1 MAITSDKLLNRP
13 SELHRRYGG
22 RLAMKEDLQK
32 KMVAGGP
39 SNMVLTKKS
48 AKDIGNIKV
57 NVIKI
62 ESILKGTL
70 ASDKKLLDEKKRQES
85 GKRMEKQEEK
95 LETKPQAEKGPI
107 KMPKVPRTGFL
118 DWIKNFIGNVI
129 LGYFAV
135 RLVDFLPKIKPIL
148 KFLGSAADF
157 IIDVGGKLLDGLV
170 TFVDWGYK
178 AIDFTRGMMKTIGGE
193 NFAKVFDGF
202 TGAVGTLVETA
213 IIAATVLASQGDGGV
228 LDIGM
233 DMLKDRLLGQGAQR
247 AAQAGTQAAGKAGG
261 AAVKAGGIGAGAVAG
276 IVAGAGLLASALGEG
291 AFQVRKV
298 AIKPIQNLEKAY
310 NEDKNPLTKIGRGIA
325 LTMVRPFY
333 GLFST
338 VGFLLD
344 IVGAPF
350 RYAIELLRYPFLSEE
365 DKIKQANNLAKLD
378 TRIRED
384 LRKALNMLTLGFAF
398 KEEGSFGNIY
408 GNKGAKKEMMGKM
421 AGGGITRGGKSQTGA
436 RRTISKG
443 RKGKYK
449 RVVPRK
455 PGEVEIKP
463 GADVG
468 GEEKLFGLFPKP
480 KLPDFMNPFKTIE
493 NAGKELGKSDYFGPI
508 LAITSKILLGQKP
521 SQRDYQNVG
530 LGINLLVSK
539 GIQDGQLKGGVIAAF
554 AEGGLVD
561 PESLNAIG
569 GGGDISDWVAAS
581 FKDATETNA
590 QKTLRQIQENL
601 RLKKEGDGETGKST
615 TDESMPEGTGAL
627 VGNTNAEKVF
637 NFLLGAGFTE
647 QAAAGVIGNLMQE
660 SGVNPKSKQLGG
672 GPGRGIMQWGTGPG
686 SGGRWDAL
694 SAWAAS
700 SGKDPWSLD
709 TQVEWMMKEMRS
721 YGTYNRLKGVT
732 DVKKAV
738 VIFESEMEKAGVP
751 NYPRRYQYAADALA
765 SFGGG
770 KAGGMKDAGEGGVV
784 GGTGNFIQGNSGSSY
799 GVHFHIGPGNQTKG
813 DILQPQYNADARASA
828 LKALMQFV
836 GQRSV
841 YLGRSG
847 VSIPKGKKISSAE
860 GAKLIASEQRA
871 HSSSGSQ
878 GGIDMQVDFESKV
891 PFPLKTFGLK
901 YRPNGF
907 GVSADIAGSKSFVA
921 HGRYD
926 EKGKV
931 APQEGLRIY
940 GDGGITPNYPH
951 LAILGDKN
959 QSEIVIDGDSATGPA
974 KNMLLA
980 INQAKGYRGVMKA
993 IQQYAPYDALSPQTI
1008 VLPQSPEMSDDYDS
1022 SMSGGTTL
1030 IASSGNDNP
1039 YEALY
1044 VGG

>member
-1 MAITSDKLLNRP
+1 MAITSDKLLNRTT
-13 SELHRRYGG
+13 
-22 RLAMKEDLQK
+22 KNIDQK
-32 KMVAGGP
+32 IISSGGP
-39 SNMVLTKKS
+39 SNVVLTKKS
-48 AKDIGNIKV
+48 VKDIASIKV

-70 ASDKKLLDEKKRQES
+70 AAEKKSLDTKKRQES
-85 GKRMEKQEEK
+85 GKRREKQEEK

-107 KMPKVPRTGFL
+107 KMPKVPRMGFL

-135 RLVDFLPKIKPIL
+135 RMLKYLPLLKPIL
-148 KFLGSAADF
+148 KFVGQATDF
-157 IIDVGGKLLDGLV
+157 VLNVGGKLLDGLV
-170 TFVDWGYK
+170 TFIDWGYK
-178 AIDFTRGMMKTIGGE
+178 AYDASRGFIKNLFGE
-193 NFAKVFDGF
+193 NGVKQFDQLSGLLNNF
-202 TGAVGTLVETA
+202 LNLA
-213 IIAATVLASQGDGGV
+213 IIAGMIAAGSGG
-228 LDIGM
+228 GG
-233 DMLKDRLLGQGAQR
+233 RGGGPGAGTRPRPGQGGRPRVTASGGGGAGRPDIRNPLRQRPTVTTGGKPQFRLPGTGPKITGSGAKGILSSVRPFLKRIPLPVVGALIDFGLSVALGEDPGR
-247 AAQAGTQAAGKAGG
+247 AAFRA
-261 AAVKAGGIGAGAVAG
+261 I
-276 IVAGAGLLASALGEG
+276 GAGLLG
-291 AFQVRKV
+291 A
-298 AIKPIQNLEKAY
+298 
-310 NEDKNPLTKIGRGIA
+310 
-325 LTMVRPFY
+325 
-333 GLFST
+333 
-338 VGFLLD
+338 
-344 IVGAPF
+344 VGAAAGSVVPVAGNF
-350 RYAIELLRYPFLSEE
+350 IGGLLG
-365 DKIKQANNLAKLD
+365 
-378 TRIRED
+378 
-384 LRKALNMLTLGFAF
+384 GFAGDAIGGVLYDAF
-398 KEEGSFGNIY
+398 FG
-408 GNKGAKKEMMGKM
+408 GKSLARGKSTRK
-421 AGGGITRGGKSQTGA
+421 AGGGVTRGGKTKTGA
-436 RRTISKG
+436 RRTIIKEKKS
-443 RKGKYK
+443 GKYK
-449 RVVPRK
+449 RVVSRK

-480 KLPDFMNPFKTIE
+480 KLPDFLNPFKTIE
-493 NAGKELGKSDYFGPI
+493 NTGKELGKSDYFGPI

-521 SQRDYQNVG
+521 NQKDYENVG

-539 GIQDGQLKGGVIAAF
+539 GIQDGQLKGGVAAAF
-554 AEGGLVD
+554 AEGGFVD
-561 PESLNAIG
+561 PETLNAVNS
-569 GGGDISDWVAAS
+569 GGDISDWVATS
-581 FKDATETNA
+581 FKDATESNA

-637 NFLLGAGFTE
+637 NFLKGAGFTE

-694 SAWAAS
+694 VAWASS

-732 DVKKAV
+732 DVKKSV

-784 GGTGNFIQGNSGSSY
+784 GGGGNFVQGNSGSSY

-813 DILQPQYNADARASA
+813 NILQPQYNADARASA
-828 LKALMQFV
+828 LKAFMQFV
-836 GQRSV
+836 GQRSI

-847 VSIPKGKKISSAE
+847 VSVPKGKKISSAE
-860 GAKLIASEQRA
+860 ASKLIAAEQRA
-871 HSSSGSQ
+871 HSASGSQ

-891 PFPLKTFGLK
+891 GFPLKTFGLK

-907 GVSADIAGSKSFVA
+907 GVSADISGSNSFVA

-926 EKGKV
+926 DKGKV

-940 GDGGITPNYPH
+940 GDGGETPGYPH

-959 QSEIVIDGDSATGPA
+959 QSEIVIDGDSAGPA
-974 KNMLLA
+974 KDMLLA
-980 INQAKGYRGVMKA
+980 INQASGYRGVMQA
-993 IQQYAPYDALSPQTI
+993 IQQYAPYDALAPQTI
-1008 VLPQSPEMSDDYDS
+1008 VMESPDTSMDDYGDS
-1022 SMSGGTTL
+1022 G
-1030 IASSGNDNP
+1030 SSGLAIAFAGGGNDDP
-1039 YEALY
+1039 FETLY
-1044 VGG
+1044 QGG

>member
-1 MAITSDKLLNRP
+1 MAITSDKLLNRTT
-13 SELHRRYGG
+13 
-22 RLAMKEDLQK
+22 KNIDQK
-32 KMVAGGP
+32 IISSGGP
-39 SNMVLTKKS
+39 SNVVLTKKS
-48 AKDIGNIKV
+48 VKDIASIKV

-70 ASDKKLLDEKKRQES
+70 AAEKKSLDTKKRQES
-85 GKRMEKQEEK
+85 GKRREKQEEK

-107 KMPKVPRTGFL
+107 KMPKVPRMGFL

-135 RLVDFLPKIKPIL
+135 RMLKYLPLLKPIL
-148 KFLGSAADF
+148 KFVGQATDF
-157 IIDVGGKLLDGLV
+157 VLNVGGKLLDGLV
-170 TFVDWGYK
+170 TFIDWGYK
-178 AIDFTRGMMKTIGGE
+178 AYDASRGFIKNLFGE
-193 NFAKVFDGF
+193 NGVKQFDQLSGLLNNF
-202 TGAVGTLVETA
+202 LNLA
-213 IIAATVLASQGDGGV
+213 IIAGMIAAGSGG
-228 LDIGM
+228 GG
-233 DMLKDRLLGQGAQR
+233 RGGGPGAGTRPRPGQGGRPRVTASGGGGAGRPDIRNPLRQRPTVTTGGKPQFRLPGTGPKITGSGAKGILSSVRPFLKRIPLPVVGALIDFGLSVALGEDPGR
-247 AAQAGTQAAGKAGG
+247 AAFRA
-261 AAVKAGGIGAGAVAG
+261 I
-276 IVAGAGLLASALGEG
+276 GAGLLG
-291 AFQVRKV
+291 A
-298 AIKPIQNLEKAY
+298 
-310 NEDKNPLTKIGRGIA
+310 
-325 LTMVRPFY
+325 
-333 GLFST
+333 
-338 VGFLLD
+338 
-344 IVGAPF
+344 VGAAAGSVVPVAGNF
-350 RYAIELLRYPFLSEE
+350 IGGLLG
-365 DKIKQANNLAKLD
+365 
-378 TRIRED
+378 
-384 LRKALNMLTLGFAF
+384 GFAGDAIGGVLYDAF
-398 KEEGSFGNIY
+398 FG
-408 GNKGAKKEMMGKM
+408 GKSLARGKSTRK
-421 AGGGITRGGKSQTGA
+421 AGGGVTRGGKTKTGA
-436 RRTISKG
+436 RRTIIKEKKS
-443 RKGKYK
+443 GKYK
-449 RVVPRK
+449 RVVSRK

-480 KLPDFMNPFKTIE
+480 KLPDFLNPFKTIE
-493 NAGKELGKSDYFGPI
+493 NTGKELGKSDYFGPI

-521 SQRDYQNVG
+521 NQKDYENVG

-539 GIQDGQLKGGVIAAF
+539 GIQDGQLKGGVAAAF
-554 AEGGLVD
+554 AEGGFVD
-561 PESLNAIG
+561 PETLNAVNS
-569 GGGDISDWVAAS
+569 GGDISEWVAAS
-581 FKDATETNA
+581 FKDATESNA

-637 NFLLGAGFTE
+637 NFLKGAGFTE

-694 SAWAAS
+694 VAWASS

-732 DVKKAV
+732 DVKKSV

-784 GGTGNFIQGNSGSSY
+784 GGGGNFVQGNSGSSY

-813 DILQPQYNADARASA
+813 NILQPQYNADARASA
-828 LKALMQFV
+828 LKAFMQFV
-836 GQRSV
+836 GQRSI

-847 VSIPKGKKISSAE
+847 VSVPKGKKISSAE
-860 GAKLIASEQRA
+860 ASKLIAAEQRA
-871 HSSSGSQ
+871 HSASGSQ

-891 PFPLKTFGLK
+891 GFPLKTFGLK

-907 GVSADIAGSKSFVA
+907 GVSADISGSNSFVA

-931 APQEGLRIY
+931 GPQEGLRIY
-940 GDGGITPNYPH
+940 GDGGETPGYPH

-959 QSEIVIDGDSATGPA
+959 QREIVIDGDSAGPA

-980 INQAKGYRGVMKA
+980 INQASGYKGVMQA

-1008 VLPQSPEMSDDYDS
+1008 VMESPDTSMDDDYVDS
-1022 SMSGGTTL
+1022 GSSGLAMAFAGG
-1030 IASSGNDNP
+1030 GNDNP
-1039 YEALY
+1039 FDTLY
-1044 VGG
+1044 QGG

>member
-22 RLAMKEDLQK
+22 RLAMQEAQQQK
-32 KMVAGGP
+32 MIGGGP
-39 SNMVLTKKS
+39 SNVVLSKKS
-48 AKDIGNIKV
+48 VKDVANIKV

-70 ASDKKLLDEKKRQES
+70 ASEKKALDLKKRQES
-85 GKRMEKQEEK
+85 GERRGKQEEK
-95 LETKPQAEKGPI
+95 LETKSKMEKGPI
-107 KMPKVPRTGFL
+107 KVPSLPRMGFL
-118 DWIKNFIGNVI
+118 DWVKNFIGKII

-135 RLVDFLPKIKPIL
+135 RLIEYLPKLVPIV
-148 KFLGSAADF
+148 KFLGQATDF
-157 IIDVGGKLLDGLV
+157 VINVGGKLLDGLI
-170 TFVDWGYK
+170 TFIDWGYK
-178 AIDFTRGMMKTIGGE
+178 AIDFTRGMMKSIGGE

-202 TGAVGTLVETA
+202 TGAVGNLVETA
-213 IIAATVLASQGDGGV
+213 IIAAAVIASMSGDDDRGGP
-228 LDIGM
+228 G
-233 DMLKDRLLGQGAQR
+233 G
-247 AAQAGTQAAGKAGG
+247 GKPGRGGRPRVTTSGGG
-261 AAVKAGGIGAGAVAG
+261 AAGRPDIRNPLRQRPTVTMGQGGKPGGGPKLKLPKGLKGRAGGLLGLIFLIPDLIDAGMLVSQGRGKDGLRTLLSAVSGVVAGMGAYAATLAGAAALGITGVGLPAAIGLAVAG
-276 IVAGAGLLASALGEG
+276 LAASAAAGTAAYNLADAGLKKMGLVDKDPKSG
-291 AFQVRKV
+291 
-298 AIKPIQNLEKAY
+298 KPYTYQ
-310 NEDKNPLTKIGRGIA
+310 
-325 LTMVRPFY
+325 
-333 GLFST
+333 
-338 VGFLLD
+338 
-344 IVGAPF
+344 
-350 RYAIELLRYPFLSEE
+350 
-365 DKIKQANNLAKLD
+365 
-378 TRIRED
+378 
-384 LRKALNMLTLGFAF
+384 
-398 KEEGSFGNIY
+398 
-408 GNKGAKKEMMGKM
+408 KGGV
-421 AGGGITRGGKSQTGA
+421 TRGGQRMGGAKRTMGKS
-436 RRTISKG
+436 K
-443 RKGKYK
+443 KGKYK
-449 RVVPRK
+449 REIPKK
-455 PGEVEIKP
+455 PGEVEIRP

-493 NAGKELGKSDYFGPI
+493 NTGKELGKSDYFGPI
-508 LAITSKILLGQKP
+508 LAITSKVLLGQKP
-521 SQRDYQNVG
+521 NQKDYENVG
-530 LGINLLVSK
+530 LGINLLMSK
-539 GIQDGQLKGGVIAAF
+539 GIQDGKLKGGVVAAF
-554 AEGGLVD
+554 AEGGFVD
-561 PESLNAIG
+561 PETLNAISSG
-569 GGGDISDWVAAS
+569 SDISEWVASS
-581 FKDATETNA
+581 FKDATESNA

-601 RLKKEGDGETGKST
+601 RLKREGDGETGKST
-615 TDESMPEGTGAL
+615 TDEDMPEGTGAL

-694 SAWAAS
+694 VAWASS

-738 VIFESEMEKAGVP
+738 QIFESEMEKAGVP

-784 GGTGNFIQGNSGSSY
+784 GGRGNFVQGNSGSSY

-813 DILQPQYNADARASA
+813 NILQPQYNADARASA
-828 LKALMQFV
+828 LKALMQFA
-836 GQRSV
+836 GRRSI

-860 GAKLIASEQRA
+860 ASKLIASEQRA
-871 HSSSGSQ
+871 HSASGSQ

-891 PFPLKTFGLK
+891 GFPLKTFGLK

-907 GVSADIAGSKSFVA
+907 GVSADILGSNSFVA

-926 EKGKV
+926 EKGRV

-940 GDGGITPNYPH
+940 GDGGITPDHPH
-951 LAILGDKN
+951 LAILGDKRK
-959 QSEIVIDGDSATGPA
+959 SETVIDGDSSVPEVRDL
-974 KNMLLA
+974 LLA
-980 INQAKGYRGVMKA
+980 INQAKGSRGVMQA
-993 IQQYAPYDALSPQTI
+993 IQQYAPYDALAPQTI
-1008 VLPQSPEMSDDYDS
+1008 ILPSPIDAMDDYDS
-1022 SMSGGTTL
+1022 NGNMGGFIAMS
-1030 IASSGNDNP
+1030 SSEGENDS

-1044 VGG
+1044 QGG

>member
-1 MAITSDKLLNRP
+1 MAITTDKLLNRTTKNIDRKIIF
-13 SELHRRYGG
+13 S
-22 RLAMKEDLQK
+22 
-32 KMVAGGP
+32 GGP
-39 SNMVLTKKS
+39 SNVVLTKKS
-48 AKDIGNIKV
+48 VKDIGEIKV

-70 ASDKKLLDEKKRQES
+70 ASEKKSLDEKKRQES
-85 GKRMEKQEEK
+85 GKRREKQEEK

-135 RLVDFLPKIKPIL
+135 RMIDYLPKLMPIL
-148 KFLGSAADF
+148 KFLGSASDF
-157 IIDVGGKLLDGLV
+157 VINIGGKLLDGLV

-178 AIDFTRGMMKTIGGE
+178 AYDATRGFVKNLFGQDGV
-193 NFAKVFDGF
+193 KQFDQLSGLLNQF
-202 TGAVGTLVETA
+202 LNLA
-213 IIAATVLASQGDGGV
+213 IIAGMVAAGSGGGKGGGTRANPRPGTGGRPKVTASGGGGGGRPNIRNPLRQRPSVTTGGKPQFRLPGTGPKITGSGTKGILSTVRPFLKRIPLPVVGALIDFGLSVALGENPGRAAFRA
-228 LDIGM
+228 IGAG
-233 DMLKDRLLGQGAQR
+233 LLG
-247 AAQAGTQAAGKAGG
+247 
-261 AAVKAGGIGAGAVAG
+261 AVGAVAG
-276 IVAGAGLLASALGEG
+276 SVVPVAGNFIGGLLG
-291 AFQVRKV
+291 
-298 AIKPIQNLEKAY
+298 
-310 NEDKNPLTKIGRGIA
+310 
-325 LTMVRPFY
+325 
-333 GLFST
+333 
-338 VGFLLD
+338 
-344 IVGAPF
+344 
-350 RYAIELLRYPFLSEE
+350 
-365 DKIKQANNLAKLD
+365 
-378 TRIRED
+378 
-384 LRKALNMLTLGFAF
+384 GFAGDAIGGALYDAF
-398 KEEGSFGNIY
+398 FG
-408 GNKGAKKEMMGKM
+408 GKSLSKGKSTGK
-421 AGGGITRGGKSQTGA
+421 AGGGITRGGKTQTGA

-443 RKGKYK
+443 KKGKYK
-449 RVVPRK
+449 RVVPQK
-455 PGEVEIKP
+455 PSEVEIKP

-480 KLPDFMNPFKTIE
+480 KLPDFLNPFKTIE
-493 NAGKELGKSDYFGPI
+493 NTGKELGKSDYFGPI

-521 SQRDYQNVG
+521 NQRDYQNVG
-530 LGINLLVSK
+530 LGINLLVSR
-539 GIQDGQLKGGVIAAF
+539 GIQDGQLKGGVVAAF

-561 PESLNAIG
+561 PESLNAIS
-569 GGGDISDWVAAS
+569 GGGDISNWVAAS

-601 RLKKEGDGETGKST
+601 KLKKEGDGKGTEST

-694 SAWAAS
+694 VAWASS

-813 DILQPQYNADARASA
+813 DILQSQYNADARASA

-847 VSIPKGKKISSAE
+847 VSVPKGKKISSAE
-860 GAKLIASEQRA
+860 GAKLIAAEQRA
-871 HSSSGSQ
+871 HSASGSQ

-891 PFPLKTFGLK
+891 AFPLKTFGLK

-907 GVSADIAGSKSFVA
+907 GVSADISGSKSFVA

-926 EKGKV
+926 EKGNV

-951 LAILGDKN
+951 LAILGDKK
-959 QSEIVIDGDSATGPA
+959 QSEIVIDGDSAASPA
-974 KNMLLA
+974 KDMLLA
-980 INQAKGYRGVMKA
+980 INQAKDSRGVMKA

-1022 SMSGGTTL
+1022 PMPGGGTTL
-1030 IASSGNDNP
+1030 IASGGEDP

>member
-1 MAITSDKLLNRP
+1 MAITSDKLLNRTTKNIDQKII
-13 SELHRRYGG
+13 SSGG
-22 RLAMKEDLQK
+22 S
-32 KMVAGGP
+32 
-39 SNMVLTKKS
+39 SNVVLTKKS
-48 AKDIGNIKV
+48 VKDIASIKV

-70 ASDKKLLDEKKRQES
+70 AAEKKSLDTKKRQES
-85 GKRMEKQEEK
+85 GKRREKQEEK

-107 KMPKVPRTGFL
+107 KMPKVPRMGFL

-157 IIDVGGKLLDGLV
+157 VIDVGGKLLDGLV
-170 TFVDWGYK
+170 TFIDWGYK

-213 IIAATVLASQGDGGV
+213 IIAATVLATQGDDGV

-233 DMLKDRLLGQGAQR
+233 DMLKDRLLGQGVK
-247 AAQAGTQAAGKAGG
+247 QAGKQVATQAAGQVGRTAGLG
-261 AAVKAGGIGAGAVAG
+261 VGTAAAI
-276 IVAGAGLLASALGEG
+276 ISGAGLLASALGEG
-291 AFQVRKV
+291 AFQLRGV
-298 AIKPIQNLEKAY
+298 IEKPIKGTQKEFEKYSWLDPRKYLAGAANLGFRLLLE
-310 NEDKNPLTKIGRGIA
+310 PFMA
-325 LTMVRPFY
+325 LGTM
-333 GLFST
+333 
-338 VGFLLD
+338 LD
-344 IVGAPF
+344 ILGAPF
-350 RYAIELLRYPFLSEE
+350 RYAIELIRYPFLSEE
-365 DKIKQANNLAKLD
+365 DKIKQAKNLAKFD
-378 TRIRED
+378 ARIRED
-384 LRKALNMLTLGFAF
+384 FRKGLNRLTLGFAF
-398 KEEGSFGNIY
+398 KEKGSFGNIY
-408 GNKGAKKEMMGKM
+408 GNKGAQKEMMGKM
-421 AGGGITRGGKSQTGA
+421 AGGGITRGGKRVTGA
-436 RRTISKG
+436 RRTVSKG
-443 RKGKYK
+443 SKGKYK
-449 RVVPRK
+449 RVVSRK

-480 KLPDFMNPFKTIE
+480 KLPDFLNPFKTIE
-493 NAGKELGKSDYFGPI
+493 NTGKELGKSDYFGPI

-521 SQRDYQNVG
+521 NQKDYENVG

-539 GIQDGQLKGGVIAAF
+539 GIQDGQLKGGVAAAF
-554 AEGGLVD
+554 AEGGFVD
-561 PESLNAIG
+561 PETLNAVNS
-569 GGGDISDWVAAS
+569 GGDISDWVATS
-581 FKDATETNA
+581 FKDATESNA

-637 NFLLGAGFTE
+637 NFLKGAGFTE

-694 SAWAAS
+694 VAWASS

-784 GGTGNFIQGNSGSSY
+784 GGGGNFVQGNSGSSY

-813 DILQPQYNADARASA
+813 NILQPQYNADARASA
-828 LKALMQFV
+828 LKAFMQFV
-836 GQRSV
+836 GQRSI

-847 VSIPKGKKISSAE
+847 VSVPKGKKISSAE
-860 GAKLIASEQRA
+860 ASKLIAAEQRA
-871 HSSSGSQ
+871 HSASGSQ

-891 PFPLKTFGLK
+891 GFPLKTFGLK

-907 GVSADIAGSKSFVA
+907 GVSADISGSNSFVA

-959 QSEIVIDGDSATGPA
+959 QSEIVIDGDSAGPA

-980 INQAKGYRGVMKA
+980 INQAKGYKGVMQA
-993 IQQYAPYDALSPQTI
+993 IQQYAPYDALAPQTI
-1008 VLPQSPEMSDDYDS
+1008 VMESPDTSMDDDYEDS
-1022 SMSGGTTL
+1022 G
-1030 IASSGNDNP
+1030 SSGLSMAFAGGGNDDP
-1039 YEALY
+1039 FDTLY
-1044 VGG
+1044 QGG